1 MNPTSSP
8 GFRSLFVGVE
18 TLVPTLNGSSRRYVN
33 FDNAASTPAL
43 ASVRAGVDR
52 FLEDYASVHR
62 GTGFK
67 SQLSTWAYERARET
81 VLGFVGADPR
91 QHVGILVKNTTEA
104 VNKLA
109 RRLSLQPDDVVLT
122 TVMEHHS
129 DDLPFRA
136 VARVIHVGVLPDGRL
151 DEDEFD
157 RQLEAHRGRV
167 RLVAVAGASNVTG
180 YLNPVHRLARK
191 AHAAGAWIAVDA
203 AQWAPHR
210 PIRMMDL
217 QDPEHFDFLS
227 FSAHKLYA
235 PYGGGALIGR
245 RDVFE
250 RGEPDARGGGTVE
263 IVTVDDVVW
272 SGPPDREEAGSPNVV
287 GAVALA
293 LAIQELQTIG
303 LETVAAHEAELTAHA
318 LHRLA
323 MVPGLRI
330 YGDARPERADQRLG
344 VIPFLIEGM
353 SHFLVAAILGHE
365 FGVGVRSGCFCAHP
379 YVLSLL
385 GLDAAQA
392 AEVRRRMLAGDKREM
407 PGLIRASFGLYNT
420 LDEVDEFVESLG
432 RIVRGEFAGHYRQEK
447 ASGEFRPEGWAP
459 DFATLLAWP
468 SPTPQPARG

>member
-1 MNPTSSP
+1 
-8 GFRSLFVGVE
+8 LFVGVE

-330 YGDARPERADQRLG
+330 YGDARPEQADQRLG

-459 DFATLLAWP
+459 DFATLLARP